1 VPRGLRSDVVRSRM
15 KWDDLDPRTRRL
27 IVVAGAIEGM
37 LKIAALV
44 DLARRPRSEV
54 RGPKARWA
62 AAVTL
67 INALGAVPIA
77 YFVWGRRK

>member
-1 VPRGLRSDVVRSRM
+1 M
-15 KWDDLDPRTRRL
+15 KWEDLDPRTRRL

-54 RGPKARWA
+54 RGSKAGWA